1 MFSSLPEY
9 KQALAPTLKRNSSST
24 LVSKTVDVL
33 RNIKAMT
40 TFQDHPR
47 PGQSHERAWATQK
60 ASPNRVRNMQTRYSP
75 QAQEKHKGNY
85 KGPYWNTVP
94 QVVYDESNLV
104 MERILPL
111 EVKRQQD

>member
-47 PGQSHERAWATQK
+47 PGQSHERA
-60 ASPNRVRNMQTRYSP
+60 
-75 QAQEKHKGNY
+75 
-85 KGPYWNTVP
+85 
-94 QVVYDESNLV
+94 
-104 MERILPL
+104 
-111 EVKRQQD
+111 